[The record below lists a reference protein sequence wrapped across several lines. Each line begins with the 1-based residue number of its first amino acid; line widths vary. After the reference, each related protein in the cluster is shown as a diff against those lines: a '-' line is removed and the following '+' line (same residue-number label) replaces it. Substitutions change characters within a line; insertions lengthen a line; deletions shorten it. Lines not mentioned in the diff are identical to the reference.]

1 MKRINAIILVVIVSV
16 FAMIVTSCQKE
27 EEQIEGALPGLFSV
41 SDNQKVR
48 FSKGNLQYQASTNTW
63 RFAEQ
68 QYSYGDL
75 FGWGTG
81 NNPSLSSVN
90 DLDYATFTDW
100 GNNPIVNGGNAPN
113 MWRTLTQAEW
123 DYLIKKRSGKSG
135 RGIVGGCTGMII
147 LPDSWK
153 QPSGCADLVPGYE
166 NFNNYSL
173 PEWVEMESAGAVF
186 LPETKYNAEPHTAGR
201 GPYGEYWSSTPY
213 GEYNAYR
220 LFLYLTGVG
229 NAWTVARCVR
239 HNKCSVRLVR

>member
-41 SDNQKVR
+41 SDSKKVS

-68 QYSYGDL
+68 QYLYGDL

-81 NNPSLSSVN
+81 NNPSLSSTN

-113 MWRTLTQAEW
+113 MWRTLTQEEW
-123 DYLIKKRSGKSG
+123 VYLLKKRPGKCG
-135 RGIVGGCTGMII
+135 MGIVGGRTGWII
-147 LPDSWK
+147 LPDNWL
-153 QPSGCADLVPGYE
+153 QPSECPDFVPGNVEY
-166 NFNNYSL
+166 NKYSL
-173 PEWVEMESAGAVF
+173 SEWMVMELAGAVF
-186 LPETKYNAEPHTAGR
+186 LPEAKYNSEPHTAMR
-201 GPYGEYWSSTPY
+201 GPYGEYWSSTPD
-213 GEYNAYR
+213 GEYKAYR
-220 LFLYLTGVG
+220 LYLYGYNVPVTW
-229 NAWTVARCVR
+229 ASEVR
-239 HNKCSVRLVR
+239 HNKCSVRLVH